1 MHINVVNI
9 VLKAEVVYGEEVTKY
24 DTAEFG
30 YDFTVPAELICDSRV
45 AANS

>member
-1 MHINVVNI
+1 MQVNVVSI
-9 VLKAEVVYGEEVTKY
+9 VLKAKVVYGEEVTEY

-30 YDFTVPAELICDSRV
+30 CNFAVPGGLICDSKV